1 MDASHPLEVV
11 SNAAVSTGV
20 ETSCFYKSH
29 HRGQLVGQFSC
40 LIMILGASVGHG
52 CCFLTQRPHLVILA
66 EDDLDYSFRIPEV
79 RTAR

>member
-11 SNAAVSTGV
+11 SNAAVSTGM

-29 HRGQLVGQFSC
+29 HRGRLVGQFSC
-40 LIMILGASVGHG
+40 LVMILRASVGRV

-66 EDDLDYSFRIPEV
+66 EDDLDYSFQLLEV